1 MLGSLLVKVFILPKQ
16 QTQSYQFTADCWRS
30 RDMYLNSVS
39 KLYIPCAKKV
49 LPSWSVFQR
58 FLFAVWLAR
67 FFFNVNAA
75 DRRLFTIPNNLFYF
89 KIYVQWINLWSF
101 SLSLCIPNN
110 LFFTDYVQLIHD
122 LSSLVCSCSHSS
134 SRPLTR
140 AWTWLPRTWEW
151 IPTCRSS
158 SDPARKSQP
167 ETWRIAFDKGR
178 KS

>member
-1 MLGSLLVKVFILPKQ
+1 M
-16 QTQSYQFTADCWRS
+16 R
-30 RDMYLNSVS
+30 
-39 KLYIPCAKKV
+39 KKV
-49 LPSWSVFQR
+49 LPSWSVFRR

-75 DRRLFTIPNNLFYF
+75 DPRLFTKPNNLFCLKF
-89 KIYVQWINLWSF
+89 MCNELIYDLSV
-101 SLSLCIPNN
+101 SLCAYQTTY
-110 LFFTDYVQLIHD
+110 FFTDCVQLIHD

-134 SRPLTR
+134 SPPLTR

-167 ETWRIAFDKGR
+167 GTWRIAFWQGKEKLTREPTISFIIINVKELLPGVPLHMQHEVRCDCR
-178 KS
+178 SW